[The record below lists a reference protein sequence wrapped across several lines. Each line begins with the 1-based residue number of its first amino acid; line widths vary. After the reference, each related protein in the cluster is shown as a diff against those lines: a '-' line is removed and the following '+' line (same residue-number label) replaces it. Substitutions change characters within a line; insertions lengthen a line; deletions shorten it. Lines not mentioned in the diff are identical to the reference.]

1 MKNQNNNP
9 LLSKR
14 DKDKK
19 IIVQFI
25 IKQVEKG
32 TGLSIKELKSK
43 YSEERFFYES
53 LKYVTTTKKALCK
66 ALDVN
71 IDNACRYKRNFEKR
85 GLLVQSAD
93 KIICPYTKEMANTL
107 STNPNE
113 FEKLREP
120 SSTNQLNL
128 FE

>member
-9 LLSKR
+9 LSSRR

-25 IKQVEKG
+25 INQVENG

-53 LKYVTTTKKALCK
+53 LKYVTTTKKPLCK
-66 ALDVN
+66 ALDIN

-85 GLLVQSAD
+85 NLLVQSTD
-93 KIICPYTKEMANTL
+93 KIICPYTKEMANSL
-107 STNPNE
+107 STNPIE
-113 FEKLREP
+113 FDKLKK